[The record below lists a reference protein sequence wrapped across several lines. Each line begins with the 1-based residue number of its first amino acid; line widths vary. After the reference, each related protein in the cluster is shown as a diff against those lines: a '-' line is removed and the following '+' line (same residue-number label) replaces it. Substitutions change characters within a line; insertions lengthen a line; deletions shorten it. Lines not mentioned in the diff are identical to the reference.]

1 MSGKKEA
8 SDNTTK
14 ILIALISGIAVILA
28 AIFARPQSPDSL
40 PNTQTPT
47 YQKQKVT
54 GLVLD
59 VVTRKPITG
68 AKVTLTNVPGFVDVP
83 VYTTSEGT
91 FFFNLLITE
100 NITARIRVEASG
112 YELYDRDIDIVFDNL
127 RFEDIRLDPLVTE
140 VLPNLPSYTEKWTIG
155 YFNNVDLE
163 PPVIYQNIVRAE
175 KNDEGGFSIK
185 LDSGFEAA
193 KNENV
198 PKGNYSVRI
207 TGKFPFKTGKYEF
220 VCKHEEG
227 CKIDVDGRNWIDVW
241 WNSGEDSLARDI
253 TEGTHTVD
261 IEFFDITGQGLL
273 EVYWRLVN

>member
-1 MSGKKEA
+1 MPSKKET
-8 SDNTTK
+8 SDSATK
-14 ILIALISGIAVILA
+14 IIVAIIGGVALILA
-28 AIFARPQSPDSL
+28 AILARPQSLVSSE
-40 PNTQTPT
+40 TPV
-47 YQKQKVT
+47 YLKQKIT

-59 VVTRKPITG
+59 DVTRKPITG
-68 AKVTLTNVPGFVDVP
+68 AKVTLTNMPGFVDVP

-100 NITARIRVEASG
+100 NITVRIRIEATG
-112 YELYDRDIDIVFDNL
+112 YKIYDRDIDIVYNNL
-127 RFEDIRLDPLVTE
+127 RFEDIRLEPFVTDI
-140 VLPNLPSYTEKWTIG
+140 PSDLPSYTEKWTIG

-163 PPVIYQNIVRAE
+163 APVIYQDVIRAE

-185 LDSGFEAA
+185 LDSEFEST

-198 PKGNYSVRI
+198 PKSNYSVKI

-220 VCKHEEG
+220 LCKHMDG

-241 WNSGEDSLARDI
+241 WDSGEDSITRDI

-261 IEFFDITGQGLL
+261 IEFFDITGKGLL